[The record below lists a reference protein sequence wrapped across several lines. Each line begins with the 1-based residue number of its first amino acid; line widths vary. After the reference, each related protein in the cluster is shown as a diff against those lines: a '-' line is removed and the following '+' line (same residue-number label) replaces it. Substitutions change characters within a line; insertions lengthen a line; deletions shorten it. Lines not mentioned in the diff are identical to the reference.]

1 MVEICRIDIERHALR
16 YGYDYWLKKQDLDGE
31 YRKRK
36 RKGKWKIKTKVKTK
50 RKIKRKR
57 MLRMIIQTNNLLST
71 NYRFSFLIATFSPS
85 Y

>member
-1 MVEICRIDIERHALR
+1 MVEICRVDIERHALR

-31 YRKRK
+31 YRKTK
-36 RKGKWKIKTKVKTK
+36 RRGKGKVKTKVK
-50 RKIKRKR
+50 RKRKR